1 LQIATKTLAGGSLV
15 VALGSILKT
24 GYDLFSKLVL
34 ARSEQLAAF
43 SSRKDF
49 KDKIGFMAD
58 IKAEVTHIGAML
70 NAGKRSRPVRFVIF
84 IDDLDRCPPAKAVE
98 VLEAIMLLLADDDG
112 IPFIIFLGI
121 DARVIVKAIE
131 ERYGKVLTDAG
142 ITGYEYLDKIVQ
154 IPFRIPPAN
163 ETALKKYVESL
174 LWRSDKE
181 RKEAKEREEKER
193 KEKEEREQKEIKGRA
208 QEVKQ
213 GVVTKIESGEAG
225 AGAAA
230 KSQTQAEGEGAVAA
244 SPDQK
249 PPAQSD
255 QAARESSKIPQVK
268 IQSVEVPFKEEEQ
281 TAFKD
286 FSRYYTP
293 NPRRIKRI
301 VNIYRIVRLLAGEQS
316 AEFRRKMI
324 KWVILSEQWPYR
336 VAWVLQKI
344 EDEYQLSHELGATL
358 SLWSV
363 FESVQERVGEGKE
376 SLANLDGDK
385 EVFEVFAKLEPL
397 ITVGDIKQL
406 RAYTFNLNPAL
417 QSEVIKAA
425 TVKPEKENLP
435 KAMAMRV

>member
-1 LQIATKTLAGGSLV
+1 MKDYHDFHFVHFNAWVYSGSENLWAGLVTKLYSEVEKVFSVFKFSYLSYLLLFDNLGNRFRKYVRLLATFGLPALLLGLLFNYTAWQENFNTWRDTLTILGNTAFSWTTL
-15 VALGSILKT
+15 VALLPLLKT
-24 GYDLFSKLVL
+24 FRDLLF
-34 ARSEQLAAF
+34 APSEQLANF

-49 KDKIGFMAD
+49 RDKIGFMAD
-58 IKAEVTHIGAML
+58 IKTEIGRIGKML
-70 NAGKRSRPVRFVIF
+70 NAGKGGRPVRFVMF

-213 GVVTKIESGEAG
+213 GVVAKIESGEAG

-244 SPDQK
+244 SPDQNL
-249 PPAQSD
+249 PAQSD

-281 TAFKD
+281 TAFK
-286 FSRYYTP
+286 
-293 NPRRIKRI
+293 
-301 VNIYRIVRLLAGEQS
+301 
-316 AEFRRKMI
+316 
-324 KWVILSEQWPYR
+324 
-336 VAWVLQKI
+336 
-344 EDEYQLSHELGATL
+344 
-358 SLWSV
+358 
-363 FESVQERVGEGKE
+363 
-376 SLANLDGDK
+376 
-385 EVFEVFAKLEPL
+385 
-397 ITVGDIKQL
+397 
-406 RAYTFNLNPAL
+406 
-417 QSEVIKAA
+417 
-425 TVKPEKENLP
+425 
-435 KAMAMRV
+435 